1 MKMIENIWLNQ
12 SIGLK
17 HIADYDL
24 QLINGITNSG
34 KLCKTKCK
42 RDSKCSILNCGT
54 KNSTCINVEGQ
65 KENVI
70 YQKINAKVKN
80 QEKKEHVKI
89 RKEKLEKINNW
100 S

>member
-1 MKMIENIWLNQ
+1 MVK
-12 SIGLK
+12 SINRNAK

-65 KENVI
+65 KEKC
-70 YQKINAKVKN
+70 YLPKDKRKGKKSRKKRTQKNKKRKTRKN
-80 QEKKEHVKI
+80 K
-89 RKEKLEKINNW
+89 
-100 S
+100 